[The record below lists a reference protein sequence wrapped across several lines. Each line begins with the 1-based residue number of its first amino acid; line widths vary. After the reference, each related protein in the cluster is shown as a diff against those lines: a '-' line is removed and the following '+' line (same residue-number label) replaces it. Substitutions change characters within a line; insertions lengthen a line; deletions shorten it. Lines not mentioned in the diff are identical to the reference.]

1 MYAVPLSLLGLF
13 PFAAR
18 ADDEFREFKGHD
30 GPVRV
35 VRFTPDGAKLV
46 SGSGYPFGDGTV
58 RVWDAKTVK
67 ELLKIK
73 AHQGNVDNLV
83 LDGEGKRALTA
94 SGDKTAKLWNLETG
108 KLLQTFTGHEK
119 FVSGL
124 AFSPDGKEVATGGGD
139 TTVRFWDV
147 TTGKETFKFE
157 GHAADVRAIAYLDG
171 GKTMITASWDGKV
184 KTWERA
190 TGKELKTFAPAVSQI
205 HTIALTPD
213 TKEVVIA
220 SAPAFYRWNRETGE
234 EVKRYQPGAMAVAV
248 SADGKRIL
256 TGRDNGEMILW
267 DLATGE
273 QKAKYVAH
281 VGKVFG
287 VSFAPDGK
295 TAASGGGSGPFVD
308 GKPIKGEDFMVR
320 VWKLDE

>member
-1 MYAVPLSLLGLF
+1 MYAILLPLLSLF

-18 ADDEFREFKGHD
+18 ADDDFREFKGHD

-35 VRFTPDGAKLV
+35 VRFTPDGTKLV

-58 RVWDAKTVK
+58 RVWDVKTGK

-83 LDGEGKRALTA
+83 LNKDGTLALTA

-108 KLLQTFTGHEK
+108 KLLQTFTGHAK
-119 FVSGL
+119 FVTGL

-139 TTVRFWDV
+139 TTVRLWDV
-147 TTGKETFKFE
+147 ATGKETFKFV
-157 GHAADVRAIAYLDG
+157 GHSADVRAIAYVDG

-190 TGKELKTFAPAVSQI
+190 TGKELKTFAPSVNQI

-213 TKEVVIA
+213 QKEVVVA

-256 TGRDNGEMILW
+256 SGRDNGEMILW

-273 QKAKYVAH
+273 MKAKYVAH
-281 VGKVFG
+281 VGKVFN
-287 VSFAPDGK
+287 VAFAPDGK
-295 TAASGGGSGPFVD
+295 SAASGGGSGPTID
-308 GKPIKGEDFMVR
+308 GKPTKGEDFMVR